1 MKYIILIA
9 SLFWVTINYAQHPQ
23 DNHQKI
29 MNKISKET
37 PQDTISIAVLLYNN
51 VVLQDFAGPM
61 EVFGKAKKLTK
72 GKYKIFTVGLTS
84 GEIHSENNLLQ
95 IKPDYTVDHFP
106 KADYV
111 LIPGGSMPI
120 IEELM
125 KNEKLSSY
133 IKEWYAS
140 SSTKVVS
147 VCTAAYLL
155 ANTGILDGKSAT
167 THFFVADDFEEQF
180 PKVKLIRDVRFVDEG
195 TLITSSGVTSGI
207 DAALYIVEKHSGK
220 KIQEMISRAL
230 QYNYGEN
237 EKWPVAPHGMRYR
250 SKRNN

>member
-1 MKYIILIA
+1 
-9 SLFWVTINYAQHPQ
+9 
-23 DNHQKI
+23 
-29 MNKISKET
+29 MNKISEEI
-37 PQDTISIAVLLYNN
+37 PQDTITIAVLLYNN

-61 EVFGKAKKLTK
+61 EVFSKAEKLTR
-72 GKYKIFTVGLTS
+72 GKYKMFTVGLTS

-95 IKPDYTVDHFP
+95 IKPDYTVDYFP

-111 LIPGGSMPI
+111 VIPGGSMQV

-125 KNEKLSSY
+125 KNEKLSTY
-133 IKEWYAS
+133 IKEWNAS

-147 VCTAAYLL
+147 ICTAAYLL

-180 PKVKLIRDVRFVDEG
+180 QKVNLIRDVRFVDEG
-195 TLITSSGVTSGI
+195 TFITSSGVTSGI
-207 DAALYIVEKHSGK
+207 DAALYIVEKQSGK

-230 QYNYGEN
+230 QYNYIIN
-237 EKWPVAPHGMRYR
+237 EKWPIAPNGMRYR
-250 SKRNN
+250 NKKDN